1 MESSRASGARPSVLQ
16 SRAVATVSDH
26 ESRAR
31 RETGERAP
39 LALDARE
46 GGEARALNLP
56 NALTVLRI
64 FLVPIL
70 VVVLLTRT
78 QGGLFLGAGIFGVA
92 VLTDYL
98 DGFFARRRNQVTRLG
113 MLLDPVADKL
123 LTAAAFISL
132 VEMGA
137 APAWMVVIIV
147 GRELAVTWL
156 RNVAAGRGLVIPA
169 SGLGKTKMVAQVV
182 AIFLLILGR
191 RYSLLAAPGLLA
203 LWVVVAL
210 AIVSGIDYFRRFW
223 RGLFRPSPR

>member
-1 MESSRASGARPSVLQ
+1 
-16 SRAVATVSDH
+16 
-26 ESRAR
+26 
-31 RETGERAP
+31 
-39 LALDARE
+39 
-46 GGEARALNLP
+46 LNLP

-78 QGGLFLGAGIFGVA
+78 HGGLFLGAGIFGLA

-113 MLLDPVADKL
+113 TLLDPMADKL

-191 RYSLLAAPGLLA
+191 RYSLLVAPGLLA

-210 AIVSGIDYFRRFW
+210 AIVSGVDYFRRFW
-223 RGLFRPSPR
+223 RALLRPSPR